1 MTMTTKEL
9 LALVDSLKESI
20 TDWGDNMRNE
30 AMVDLLAHVDR
41 IELSVAQGQ
50 GFVMVPGAY
59 VDPRGKPVLTNEGD
73 NMTPAILARRGLRP
87 VYELTETR
95 EPDKPIPENC
105 RHDWATDGM
114 GDYCRYCKKRE
125 DTYTPPAQAAEAV
138 RVTKQ
143 MCYRA
148 IDAYTE
154 AVGEGWQQPCVE
166 GMYAALDAAMQE
178 GE

>member
-1 MTMTTKEL
+1 MNADLRERVAKAMWESRKYRGTWEAGTTETERADYL
-9 LALVDSLKESI
+9 HMA
-20 TDWGDNMRNE
+20 
-30 AMVDLLAHVDR
+30 AAA
-41 IELSVAQGQ
+41 LSVAQGQ

-87 VYELTETR
+87 VYELNETR

-125 DTYTPPAQAAEAV
+125 DSLFPAAPAQPDGV
-138 RVTKQ
+138 NR
-143 MCYRA
+143 
-148 IDAYTE
+148 D
-154 AVGEGWQQPCVE
+154 
-166 GMYAALDAAMQE
+166 
-178 GE
+178 